1 MSSSTY
7 LIPMLV
13 SGALAWGLFR
23 LGNSCSQSTKPWPV
37 AAALLCALAFVLCLT
52 LCLAFYT
59 GLGLARP

>member
-23 LGNSCSQSTKPWPV
+23 LGKSCSQSTKPWPV
-37 AAALLCALAFVLCLT
+37 GVALPCALGFVLCLT
-52 LCLAFYT
+52 LYLALYA